1 MKENILGGNRN
12 YTDTQMHK
20 KFCVSI
26 WDSWEIVFTYTGTQI
41 HRLKNLKIQILK
53 KKFKKIKKKYYTIL

>member
-1 MKENILGGNRN
+1 MGGNRN

-20 KFCVSI
+20 NFCVSI

-41 HRLKNLKIQILK
+41 HRETEKFENSIFFIFAINKI
-53 KKFKKIKKKYYTIL
+53 